1 VALPIEDKDNERNIS
16 FEAIFDKS
24 FWIWH
29 VLFNL
34 LGGKK
39 NVNVLD

>member
-1 VALPIEDKDNERNIS
+1 VALPIEDKDNERNIIL
-16 FEAIFDKS
+16 EAIFDKS

-34 LGGKK
+34 LGGKN